1 METENKSGSA
11 SLSAT
16 KNSGARPSGLD
27 KGSSEIG
34 SKVGDAV
41 TKVAN
46 VAQVAGVQAKATATS
61 LASEANEK
69 AKGVINDQVAAGAA
83 WVGHLALA
91 TKAAADSLRPN
102 APQFSGLVR
111 DAASKVEKLSKNL
124 QNQSIE
130 ELYQSASNFTRRQ
143 PAVVFGSAA
152 LFGFF
157 ISRLL
162 KMEPAKPRA
171 PGFSGGDRN
180 NGPSNRSGP
189 YHGA

>member
-11 SLSAT
+11 SLSAN
-16 KNSGARPSGLD
+16 KNPGARPSGLD
-27 KGSSEIG
+27 TGSSDLR
-34 SKVGDAV
+34 SKAGDAV

-46 VAQVAGVQAKATATS
+46 VAQAAGVQAKATATS

-69 AKGVINDQVAAGAA
+69 AKGVMNDQVAAGAA
-83 WVGHLALA
+83 WVGHLAEA
-91 TKAAADSLRPN
+91 TKAAADNLKPN

-162 KMEPAKPRA
+162 KMEPARGQGA
-171 PGFSGGDRN
+171 GVRGGDRTS
-180 NGPSNRSGP
+180 GQSNRSRP